1 MQGPRTQFASCGET
15 DIAYQVMG
23 TGPVDL
29 LVFPGPP
36 IPVDSI
42 DDEPSMFRFHRRLA
56 SFSRLIRFDQ
66 RGQGSSSR
74 APLDAVGPDYWAEDA
89 LSILDAVG
97 SEQATIFAST
107 YFSASALVLA
117 AEHPERVRSLV
128 IVNGAARTLWAPDY
142 PLERKQVSR
151 TVSRRLGWNRTRSRR
166 ASMASKR

>member
-1 MQGPRTQFASCGET
+1 MA
-15 DIAYQVMG
+15 
-23 TGPVDL
+23 
-29 LVFPGPP
+29 
-36 IPVDSI
+36 
-42 DDEPSMFRFHRRLA
+42 
-56 SFSRLIRFDQ
+56 
-66 RGQGSSSR
+66 GSSSR

-142 PLERKQVSR
+142 PLGAKTSLANRFS
-151 TVSRRLGWNRTRSRR
+151 TVGWNRTRSRR